1 MPTLFITLR
10 PALLA
15 LLMLAVVPAA
25 MAQWK
30 WRDATGKVQYS
41 DLPPP
46 QGTLEKDIL
55 QRPPNARPVVVVR
68 PVGAGAAPAEA
79 APAASAPRA
88 PTRAETEQEARKK
101 AADADSAKR
110 QKEEDRKQAEMRAEN
125 CRRATAQLKLLE
137 DGVRLTRRNDAGENI
152 PLDDRMRAEEVRSAR
167 SVIAAECK
175 Q

>member
-15 LLMLAVVPAA
+15 LLMLAVVPTA

-30 WRDATGKVQYS
+30 WRDAAGKVQYS

-46 QGTLEKDIL
+46 QGTLERDIL
-55 QRPPNARPVVVVR
+55 QRPPNARPAVVVR
-68 PVGAGAAPAEA
+68 PVGAGATPAEA

-88 PTRAETEQEARKK
+88 PTRAEAEQEARKK

-175 Q
+175 

>member
-1 MPTLFITLR
+1 MPKLLYTLR

-15 LLMLAVVPAA
+15 LLMIGVVPTA

-30 WRDATGKVQYS
+30 WRDANGKVQFS

-55 QRPPNARPVVVVR
+55 QRPPNARSVVVVR
-68 PVGAGAAPAEA
+68 PLVSGAPAAEA

-101 AADADSAKR
+101 ATEAESIKR
-110 QKEEDRKQAEMRAEN
+110 QKEEERKHAELRAEN

-137 DGVRLTRRNDAGENI
+137 DGVRLTRRNEAGENI
-152 PLDDRMRAEEVRSAR
+152 PLDDRMRADEIRNTR
-167 SVIAAECK
+167 SVMAADCK
-175 Q
+175 